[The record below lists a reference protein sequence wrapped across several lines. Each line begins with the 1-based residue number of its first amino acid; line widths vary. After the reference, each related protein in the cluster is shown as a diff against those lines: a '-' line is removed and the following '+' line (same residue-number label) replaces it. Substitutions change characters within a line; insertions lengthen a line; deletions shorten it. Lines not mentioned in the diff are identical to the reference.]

1 MSSAECGTMGEAGRI
16 VVTMG
21 DITDMDVDGIVNAAN
36 SHLVLG
42 SGVAGAIRRK
52 GGPSIQ
58 AECDGLAPIPL
69 GEAAVTGGGALKARY
84 VIHAAGMHP
93 GGGMSRES
101 LASATRNSLKRA
113 ADKGMRS
120 IAFPAIGTGVGG
132 FPVGE
137 CARVMI
143 TTVKDY
149 LKEGDKGIR
158 EIYFVLFDEPSL
170 RVFENELN
178 RVKDG

>member
-1 MSSAECGTMGEAGRI
+1 MVSDTDI
-16 VVTMG
+16 ILVMG

-36 SHLVLG
+36 THLVLG

-58 AECDGLAPIPL
+58 AECDGLGPIPL
-69 GEAAVTGGGALKARY
+69 GEAAVTGGGTLKARH

-93 GGGMSRES
+93 GGTVSRES
-101 LASATRNSLKRA
+101 LEKATVNSLKRA
-113 ADKGMRS
+113 AEKGMRS

-132 FPVGE
+132 FPMEE

-143 TTVKDY
+143 KTVKDY
-149 LKEGDKGIR
+149 LKDGDTRI
-158 EIYFVLFDEPSL
+158 EIIYFVLFDEPSL
-170 RVFENELN
+170 GAFEKELN
-178 RVKDG
+178 KKGPDG